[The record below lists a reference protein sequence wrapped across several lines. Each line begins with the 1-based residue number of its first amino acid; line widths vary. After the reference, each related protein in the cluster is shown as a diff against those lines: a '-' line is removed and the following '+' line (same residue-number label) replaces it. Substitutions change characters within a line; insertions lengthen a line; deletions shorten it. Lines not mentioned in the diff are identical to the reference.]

1 MFIFKMVQLL
11 KTFILFKKNRLKMFI
26 VLKGPNL
33 KNLQIYRKCSFL
45 KKYSDLKVQIFEKK

>member
-45 KKYSDLKVQIFEKK
+45 KKIFRFESSDF